1 MINKRDIHNLRN
13 LMYLYALS
21 KTQNKKSVSDEF
33 GISVDTLNKYIT
45 DLESSV
51 NTKLIFSNSRGTI
64 INPEGKMIL
73 EIATE
78 IAQKLHFFDSYV
90 QNENQYQGN
99 VRFRTSGPLIEYIS
113 SSEFLDFVKLYPNI
127 KVRADITQD
136 LSDFDITETDVAL
149 DYFPPKDKD
158 NVVIKTQKVTFGL
171 FASLKYIEEFGCPT
185 DLADLYAHHRLCLK
199 TGQQTKIP
207 CVKELTDHMQ
217 HIAFSSDSEM
227 VFRTAMK
234 NGLGIGLCPVAYG
247 LGNLVRLNNLN
258 FEDDIDI
265 YLFAHKNTKDI
276 PRIRVFINYIKNV
289 LDKVYIV

>member
-99 VRFRTSGPLIEYIS
+99 VLFRTSGPLIEYIS
-113 SSEFLDFVKLYPNI
+113 SSQFLDFVKLYPNI

-149 DYFPPKDKD
+149 DYFSPKDKD
-158 NVVIKTQKVTFGL
+158 NVVIKTQKVKFGL
-171 FASLKYIEEFGCPT
+171 FASLKYIEEFGCPK
-185 DLADLYAHHRLCLK
+185 DLADLHAHHRLCLK

-207 CVKELTDHMQ
+207 CVKELTDHMH

-247 LGNLVRLNNLN
+247 LGNLVRLDNLN
-258 FEDDIDI
+258 FEYDIDV
-265 YLFAHKNTKDI
+265 YLFAHRNTKDI
-276 PRIRVFINYIKNV
+276 PRINYIKNV
-289 LDKVYIV
+289 LDRVYIV

>member
-45 DLESSV
+45 DLESSI

-158 NVVIKTQKVTFGL
+158 NVVIKTQKVKFGL
-171 FASLKYIEEFGCPT
+171 FASLKYIEEFGCPK
-185 DLADLYAHHRLCLK
+185 DLADLHAHHRLCLK

-207 CVKELTDHMQ
+207 CVKELTDHMH

-227 VFRTAMK
+227 VFRKAMK

-247 LGNLVRLNNLN
+247 LGNLVRLDNLN
-258 FEDDIDI
+258 FEYDIDV
-265 YLFAHKNTKDI
+265 YLFAHRNTKDI

-289 LDKVYIV
+289 LDRVYIV